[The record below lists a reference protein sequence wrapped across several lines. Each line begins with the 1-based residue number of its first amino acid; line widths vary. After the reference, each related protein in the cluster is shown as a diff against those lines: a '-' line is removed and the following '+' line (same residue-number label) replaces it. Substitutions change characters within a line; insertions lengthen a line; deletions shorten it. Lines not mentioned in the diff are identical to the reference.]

1 MPCLIALFD
10 LGRTFAFETG
20 LASPKVREC
29 IDAVRG
35 YGKASMSMLGNAVF
49 AAGSEIEIDG
59 RRLRAGETI
68 ELGHKLALVDIAA
81 GETVTKFGVPIGVAT
96 VAIAAGAHVHIHNIK
111 SVYLTNDVDH
121 FE

>member
-1 MPCLIALFD
+1 MADTTHASTDRPRVARRSLLVLSPTDNVAVAIAN
-10 LGRTFAFETG
+10 
-20 LASPKVREC
+20 
-29 IDAVRG
+29 I
-35 YGKASMSMLGNAVF
+35 
-49 AAGSEIEIDG
+49 AAGSEVEIGG
-59 RRLRAGETI
+59 RRLRARDKI

-81 GETVTKFGVPIGVAT
+81 GETVTKFGVPIGEAT